1 MPETTKIQSVAIL
14 GRGALGVMYG
24 DFLTP
29 RMPEGSVYFLADAKR
44 CTRYR
49 EQSLTANG
57 RPCSLLFESP
67 EELNKAPDL
76 LILSLI
82 HISEPTRP

>member
-29 RMPEGSVYFLADAKR
+29 RMPEGSVYFLADAKVPHS
-44 CTRYR
+44 
-49 EQSLTANG
+49 Q
-57 RPCSLLFESP
+57 RPPLLPPF
-67 EELNKAPDL
+67 
-76 LILSLI
+76 
-82 HISEPTRP
+82 